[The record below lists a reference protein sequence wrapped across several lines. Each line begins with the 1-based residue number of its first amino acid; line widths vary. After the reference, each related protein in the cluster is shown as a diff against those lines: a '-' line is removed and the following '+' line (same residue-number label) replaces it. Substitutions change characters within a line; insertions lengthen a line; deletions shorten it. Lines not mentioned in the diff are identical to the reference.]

1 MTAIVLCVS
10 KRYQNG
16 CHFAKTIQKQIKVV
30 IQKQAI
36 MAAIVLKL
44 FKNGSKCPFQ
54 MRTSQRLV
62 IEWFWNL
69 NVSFLD
75 PTLYNLYK
83 HLKAFLFQP
92 LMPLAMLAFI

>member
-1 MTAIVLCVS
+1 MTAIVQCIS
-10 KRYQNG
+10 KTYQNG
-16 CHFAKTIQKQIKVV
+16 CHFAKNHSKIDKVDIQKQSK
-30 IQKQAI
+30 